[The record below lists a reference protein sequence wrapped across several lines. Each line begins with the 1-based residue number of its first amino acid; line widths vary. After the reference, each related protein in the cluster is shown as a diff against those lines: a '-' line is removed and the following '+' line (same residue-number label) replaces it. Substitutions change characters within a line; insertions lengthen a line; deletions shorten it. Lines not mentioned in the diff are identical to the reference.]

1 MSTMSIILEKTL
13 IKLKDEINNPDNYE
27 LIDSIIEPIIH
38 KIMYKI
44 YPYIL
49 IFTIGFVSLFVLMFF
64 LILRN
69 INK

>member
-13 IKLKDEINNPDNYE
+13 IKLKDEINNPDNSE

-44 YPYIL
+44 YPYVL
-49 IFTIGFVSLFVLMFF
+49 IFTIGVVSLFVLMFF